1 MLFCTGF
8 VADMS
13 LFEQLGIRLN
23 GPGKVPEFSPETME
37 TNLPGVY
44 VAGTAAG
51 GTQTQYKLFIET
63 SHVDVEKIAA
73 HVRAQR

>member
-1 MLFCTGF
+1 MTGF

-13 LFEQLGIRLN
+13 LFEQLGVQLH
-23 GPGKVPEFSPETME
+23 GPNKVPEFSPETME
-37 TNLPGVY
+37 TNVPNLY

-73 HVRAQR
+73 HVLAHR

>member
-1 MLFCTGF
+1 
-8 VADMS
+8 
-13 LFEQLGIRLN
+13 
-23 GPGKVPEFSPETME
+23 VPEFSPETME
-37 TNLPGVY
+37 TNVPGLY

-73 HVRAQR
+73 AIGARSRREA